1 MKQLTKLLIA
11 TLCLFTVACTPVTV
25 PPAHKGKFLTT
36 SGYQPEVLEAGKY
49 WEGFREDLVLIET
62 QTGTYNEMVKVILAD
77 KLTLHVE
84 VRFRGRIDG
93 ADNVINAMFND
104 IQAGS
109 DNRLVFNEVY
119 AVYGKMAVQN
129 KTREVVSKYNVD
141 EVHKNYARL
150 SGEISSALQD
160 VLANTPLEISDV
172 AVGNIQYPDVVTQA
186 IEQAEERRLAI
197 AKEQAQAEIE
207 MTKKENERLLAEA
220 DYQVRITKAKSIRDE
235 NRIIGEGVTP
245 ELLRLKQLEV
255 AEKLAENATESSKVF
270 LPVEALTGVGA
281 NVEMFRGNN

>member
-1 MKQLTKLLIA
+1 MKKLISLLFVAGTLLA
-11 TLCLFTVACTPVTV
+11 TACVPVTV

-62 QTGTYNEMVKVILAD
+62 QTGTYNELVKVILAD

-93 ADNVINAMFND
+93 SDGVINAMFND

-119 AVYGKMAVQN
+119 SVYGKMAVQN

-141 EVHKNYARL
+141 EVHKNYAKL

-160 VLANTPLEISDV
+160 VLSNTPLEISDV

-220 DYQVRITKAKSIRDE
+220 DYQVRITKAKAVRDE

-245 ELLRLKQLEV
+245 ELLKLKQLKV
-255 AEKLAENATESSKVF
+255 AEKLAEHANESSKVF

-281 NVEMFRGNN
+281 NVEMFRGK